1 MPDHAF
7 TYSLVANE
15 VSDDLDQ
22 SMSFAVT
29 HGMSALELDTVWGVP
44 IETTD
49 AEAHARVRDALQ
61 RAGLAAAMVLSPAFK
76 SLRLADADP
85 DDLAS
90 LPGWRE
96 HLDQLTAAMDFAV
109 AVGCPRVRLFT
120 GRRDVGGDNPSPR
133 LPDGGGLP
141 AARLD
146 AIRAIL
152 LDAAGRAENLGL
164 TLCVENVRSCFGNTG
179 RNTAAI
185 LAAVDHPSVRTIWD
199 PANDFVSGGDDFRAG
214 YEAVKPWMVHVHA
227 KDATVVDPA
236 TGLTAWTAIGQG
248 DLDWP
253 AQIRALLDDGYS
265 GHISLETH
273 WHPEGRSRAQN
284 SHDSFTGLRQA
295 VQAAA
300 AIRPP
305 HP

>member
-1 MPDHAF
+1 MPNHSF
-7 TYSLVANE
+7 TYSLVVNE
-15 VSDDLDQ
+15 VSDDLDE
-22 SMSFAVT
+22 SMSFART

-44 IETTD
+44 IETAGAD
-49 AEAHARVRDALQ
+49 DHARVCDALQ
-61 RAGLAAAMVLSPAFK
+61 DTKLEPAMVLSPAFK
-76 SLRLADADP
+76 ALRLADADP
-85 DDLAS
+85 DDIAS
-90 LPGWRE
+90 LAGWRE
-96 HLDQLTAAMDFAV
+96 HLDELEAAMDFA
-109 AVGCPRVRLFT
+109 AAIACPRVRLFT

-141 AARLD
+141 AVRLA

-152 LDAAGRAENLGL
+152 LDAARRAEDLGL

-179 RNTAAI
+179 VNTAAI
-185 LAAVDHPSVRTIWD
+185 LAAVDHPAVRAIWD

-227 KDATVVDPA
+227 KDATVA
-236 TGLTAWTAIGQG
+236 NAETGLTAWTAIGQG
-248 DLDWP
+248 SLNWP
-253 AQIRALLDDGYS
+253 GQMRALLDDGYS

-284 SHDSFTGLRQA
+284 SHDSFMGLRRA

-300 AIRPP
+300 AGP
-305 HP
+305 

>member
-49 AEAHARVRDALQ
+49 AETHARVRDALQ

-76 SLRLADADP
+76 ALRLAGADP
-85 DDLAS
+85 DKIES

-164 TLCVENVRSCFGNTG
+164 TLCVENVRSCFGNSG

-253 AQIRALLDDGYS
+253 AQIRALLDDGYA

-284 SHDSFTGLRQA
+284 SHDSFTGLRRA

-300 AIRPP
+300 AGAV
-305 HP
+305 

>member
-164 TLCVENVRSCFGNTG
+164 TLCVENVRSCFGNSG

-214 YEAVKPWMVHVHA
+214 YEAVKPWMAHVHA
-227 KDATVVDPA
+227 KDATVVDA
-236 TGLTAWTAIGQG
+236 STGLTAWTAIGQG

-253 AQIRALLDDGYS
+253 AQIRALLDDGYD
-265 GHISLETH
+265 GRISLETH

-284 SHDSFTGLRQA
+284 SHDSFTGLRRA

-300 AIRPP
+300 AGAV
-305 HP
+305 

>member
-1 MPDHAF
+1 MSDQTF

-22 SMSFAVT
+22 ATAFAVT
-29 HGMSALELDTVWGVP
+29 HGMSALELDTAWGVP
-44 IETTD
+44 IETAD
-49 AEAHARVRDALQ
+49 ADARARVRGALRQ
-61 RAGLAAAMVLSPAFK
+61 AGLEATMVLSPAFK
-76 SLRLADADP
+76 ALRLADADP
-85 DDLAS
+85 GNLAS

-96 HLDQLTAAMDFAV
+96 HLDLLTAAMDFA
-109 AVGCPRVRLFT
+109 AVIGCPRVRLFT
-120 GRRDVGGDNPSPR
+120 GRRDVGGDNPSLR
-133 LPDGGGLP
+133 LPDGGGLS
-141 AARLD
+141 AERLD

-152 LDAAGRAENLGL
+152 LDAAGRAEDLGL

-179 RNTAAI
+179 PNTAAI
-185 LAAVDHPSVRTIWD
+185 LAAVDHASVRAIWD
-199 PANDFVSGGDDFRAG
+199 PANDFVSGGEGFRVG

-253 AQIRALLDDGYS
+253 AQIRVLQNDGYC
-265 GHISLETH
+265 GRISLETH
-273 WHPEGRSRAQN
+273 WHPEGRSREQN
-284 SHDSFTGLRQA
+284 SHDSFAGLRGV

-300 AIRPP
+300 ARG
-305 HP
+305 